1 MGYWK
6 VIIPS
11 VATNFINNP
20 NAMGSGNYLTVG
32 GTVDLDT
39 TKSFF
44 GYRNYKV
51 AGTAD
56 NQGIRLDLT
65 PLPNA
70 IHYATVRLWGAVP
83 SAWDWSVD
91 GTNFYAP
98 ALLEIDGAW
107 YVYGLQFSAAQ
118 CNGATYFRIYKNG
131 AASFTWYIGHI
142 QVETGTVPTTP
153 ITGSVKGFTPDGYKW
168 TGTPDGS
175 SSIRQSWERSG
186 GLVKDFEDDYK
197 FKVMYGVGTGMPP
210 IQHNVQPLALL
221 PGALYQGHKVLPRV
235 LDLFSAPKSN
245 TIAGI
250 TLARSDFINAIK
262 PDKVYPE
269 QPVVIRYTGANIN
282 KPVEFRC
289 IYDSGLEAQNTSGRI
304 DKLTARFICYDPFAY
319 ETHTEGKELIR
330 QITIPNANQVVR
342 RNGLTGVWANMS
354 STFNSIVYCFTVG
367 KDGCIYIGGNFTN
380 VGDANG
386 DCIVKWNPVTETLSS
401 LGAGLA
407 GTCFDL
413 LTAPNG
419 DVYAGG
425 AFSSAGG
432 VANTA
437 WIAKWNGST
446 WVSLST
452 TSLGNTVR
460 CLAWGLDGT
469 LYVGGNFTNAGGVGN
484 ADYICRYTGTSW
496 AAVGDVLGCNNAVED
511 IKIAPN
517 GILYITGTFTA
528 VNSITVNRIARY
540 IGTPTAGTWSA
551 MGSGLSDVGRSI
563 AIPPNGNVYVS
574 GDFITADGVTCN
586 RIAMW
591 YGVTFRPLGSGANA
605 VVGRIRFDR
614 DGMLWAGGFFTEM
627 DGMSLTDRV
636 AIWNGSTWH
645 HAPINLPGTAYVYDM
660 CFTDNGNIY
669 LGYDTQGTA
678 YASAITQVPVENTG
692 SHSTYPKIG
701 ISRGD
706 DGTGCLIKWV
716 SNELTRQG
724 LRMNYELQKGETLTI
739 DLEQGNKSVVSS
751 YYGQVL
757 RAILRGSDFSK
768 FCMLGGTN
776 SISIFITEAGSP
788 TMMCWI
794 EYKTTHWAADTA
806 I

>member
-6 VIIPS
+6 IIIPTN
-11 VATNFINNP
+11 ATNFINNP
-20 NAMGSGNYLTVG
+20 NAMGSANYLTVG
-32 GTVDLDT
+32 GTVDLDA

-118 CNGATYFRIYKNG
+118 CSGATYFRIYKNG

-153 ITGSVKGFTPDGYKW
+153 ITGSMKGFTSDGYRW
-168 TGTPDGS
+168 TGTPEGS

-186 GLVKDFEDDYK
+186 GLVKDLEDDYK

-282 KPVEFRC
+282 KPVDFHA
-289 IYDSGLEAQNTSGRI
+289 IYDSGMEAQNTSGRI

-330 QITIPNANQVVR
+330 QITIPNANYIIQ
-342 RNGLTGVWANMS
+342 NIGGVWSIIS
-354 STFNSIVYCFTVG
+354 STFGGTVLCLTKG
-367 KDGCIYIGGNFTN
+367 NDGCIYIGGNFTN
-380 VGDANG
+380 AGDANG
-386 DCIVKWNPVTETLSS
+386 DYIVKWNPVTGTLSS
-401 LGAGLA
+401 LGTGLQ
-407 GTCFDL
+407 GGGCYDL

-419 DVYAGG
+419 DIYAGG
-425 AFSSAGG
+425 AFTSAGG

-437 WIAKWNGST
+437 YIAKWNGST

-452 TSLGNTVR
+452 TSLGATVR

-469 LYVGGNFTNAGGVGN
+469 LYVGGEFINAATVPN

-496 AAVGDVLGCNNAVED
+496 AAVGDVQGTDGPVLD
-511 IKIAPN
+511 ITISPN
-517 GILYITGTFTA
+517 GYIYITGDFHN
-528 VNSITVNRIARY
+528 VNGITVNHIAKY
-540 IGTPTAGTWSA
+540 IGTPTTGTWSA
-551 MGSGLSDVGRSI
+551 MGSGLNGTGSTL
-563 AIPPNGNVYVS
+563 AIDSNGLVYI
-574 GDFITADGVTCN
+574 GGTFTTANGVTCN
-586 RIAMW
+586 NIAMW
-591 YGVTFRPLGSGANA
+591 NGVTFAPLGSGANNT
-605 VVGRIRFDR
+605 VYVLRFDS
-614 DGMLWAGGFFTEM
+614 GGTLWAGGYFTTIGEL
-627 DGMSLTDRV
+627 SLADRM
-636 AIWNGSTWH
+636 ARWDGSTWSH
-645 HAPINLPGTAYVYDM
+645 VPINLPGTPIVYSINI
-660 CFTDNGNIY
+660 TDDGSVYI
-669 LGYDTQGTA
+669 GYNTAGTA
-678 YASAITQVPVENTG
+678 YASAITQIPVENTG
-692 SHSTYPKIG
+692 SHSTYPMIG
-701 ISRGD
+701 IRRGN

-776 SISIFITEAGSP
+776 SISIYITEGGSP